1 LAGGPRN
8 CDTAM
13 FVDPVLGVPLGLYI
27 HDDVEDRASL
37 VHLVSENGGDV
48 SASPSGVP
56 YILVDPSKQSGQALC
71 RRYAGKKGKLVLDAR
86 WIRECLRFRSL
97 LLFHNNWGGCMI
109 MPTDV
114 PPTKPSDDPQV
125 SQHLSPSQEDS
136 QQHTDERQ
144 DQVSQS
150 TFEYSYPM
158 PPGITRPNHPWRSS
172 SSYQAIHWDNSHNQ
186 SFYLDSPPE
195 EQPFH
200 SVVHTAGSS
209 FIGTADSSDS
219 NGIMDS
225 AGIPERESLAEL
237 SRGRKRQR
245 VLVSFSLYPSSYLL
259 ESCNILQPPHT
270 APSSSLIISRKR
282 GTVRS
287 PTPPSRV
294 VKSTYGGN
302 LFTAE
307 DVVYLRRYI
316 EYCHDQ
322 GLVLSLRQIC
332 EKVAQKAP
340 HHS

>member
-1 LAGGPRN
+1 LTGVIRDR
-8 CDTAM
+8 DTAM

-48 SASPSGVP
+48 SASLSGVP

-71 RRYAGKKGKLVLDAR
+71 RRYTGKKGKLVLDAR

-97 LLFHNNWGGCMI
+97 LLFHDNWGGCMI
-109 MPTDV
+109 TPTDL
-114 PPTKPSDDPQV
+114 PAAKPSHDPQV

-136 QQHTDERQ
+136 QQHTDELQ
-144 DQVSQS
+144 DQVSQP
-150 TFEYSYPM
+150 TFEYSYPI
-158 PPGITRPNHPWRSS
+158 PPGIARPNNPWRSS
-172 SSYQAIHWDNSHNQ
+172 SSYQATHWDNSHNQ
-186 SFYLDSPPE
+186 SFYLDTPPE
-195 EQPFH
+195 AQPFH
-200 SVVHTAGSS
+200 SAVHTAGSS
-209 FIGTADSSDS
+209 SNGTADLSDS
-219 NGIMDS
+219 HGAMDS
-225 AGIPERESLAEL
+225 ARIPERESAAEL

-245 VLVSFSLYPSSYLL
+245 VS
-259 ESCNILQPPHT
+259 PPYIS
-270 APSSSLIISRKR
+270 APSSLIISRKR

-307 DVVYLRRYI
+307 DVIYLRRYI